1 MAKRT
6 RRRSRSRKR
15 RQRGGGDEEPAPEV
29 EDSGA
34 PEADSEP
41 AVGSL
46 LEEKDAEKVRN
57 LEKHVRREELE
68 RRERI
73 VDLTDFLNLC

>member
-29 EDSGA
+29 EDSGVLRLIVNL
-34 PEADSEP
+34 PL
-41 AVGSL
+41 VHF
-46 LEEKDAEKVRN
+46 LEEKTQK
-57 LEKHVRREELE
+57 K
-68 RRERI
+68 
-73 VDLTDFLNLC
+73 